1 MKRRFHS
8 FAVLGQIANWV
19 LIFVALPVLA
29 ADTHWSFQP
38 LKRPAV
44 PSVPNKVW
52 AKSPID
58 HYVLR
63 QLQAAKLQPAKR
75 AAAGA
80 LLRRV
85 TYDLTGLPPT
95 AKEVAEFE
103 KDPSPKAFA
112 KVVDRLLASPRYGE
126 RWGRHWL
133 DVVRYADTAGENCDM
148 PVDDAWRYRNYVID
162 AFNADKPFDRFI
174 REQLAGDIIAKT
186 AAKVSPARHSEL
198 ITATGYLA
206 IARRHGHDA
215 QKDHYL
221 TIEDTIDTLG
231 KSFLGLTIACA
242 RCHDHKYDPISAKDY
257 YGLYGIFASTR
268 YAYPGSEGNRPI
280 TDLVPLLPHG
290 DLAKQVEAWKM
301 RRAELTAKVAAL
313 KKDLAAQSATFTKLA
328 SQPRT
333 ELAKGIVPIKTEQDF
348 AATVEV
354 KAGEMLQL
362 TIGPRANY
370 GADTTIL
377 EWKIETADGKLKW
390 DLTADT
396 LDHLLAGNP
405 HADRHGNAFAWSFL
419 DARKPGVLLTSPVA
433 AVDNHKPLQA
443 WKAAGAG
450 LPQAMVNSG
459 NTPVQAW
466 TSLPPR
472 TFYVHPAADGPV
484 AVAWTSPVTGKVSLK
499 GKVKD
504 GHPFGDGVD
513 WKLEQLKGDFRKAI
527 HQPGQLTQK
536 LAAAEAALQA
546 HAAKEIKMPTAYA
559 VSEEMPD
566 KLKNVALHKRGDPK
580 QPGAM
585 VPRKNLDLLGGQ
597 TVSQGSGRL
606 QLAQWIATEQNPLT
620 ARVIAN
626 RVWMH
631 HFGRGLVSTPNDFG
645 TQGQSPT
652 HPALLDWLATELIR
666 QKWSL
671 KALHRTILLSA
682 TYQTAAID
690 GPAQKLYGAFTPRRL
705 SAEELRDTLLTLSG
719 SLNLAMPEGHPF
731 PKGRGFSQHNPFRAN
746 YEHTHRSVY
755 LMVQRIQR
763 RPLMALFDGADPNAS
778 TGQRRLSNV
787 PTQAL
792 YFLNNE
798 FLHTQAA
805 GFAKSLATEPN
816 RDARI
821 QSAHTRAL
829 SRPATPSELDN
840 AREFLTAY
848 TAAADETK
856 AWAAWCRVLLGSN
869 EFLYVE

>member
-1 MKRRFHS
+1 MRVG
-8 FAVLGQIANWV
+8 AVFFWMYTA
-19 LIFVALPVLA
+19 ALTLA
-29 ADTHWSFQP
+29 SDQHWAFTP
-38 LKRPAV
+38 LSPPAP
-44 PSVPNKVW
+44 PSVQTVGWPQTGVD
-52 AKSPID
+52 AFI
-58 HYVLR
+58 L
-63 QLQAAKLQPAKR
+63 AKLESQKLKPAGQASQR
-75 AAAGA
+75 T
-80 LLRRV
+80 LIRRV

-95 AKEVAEFE
+95 AKEVADFE
-103 KDPSPKAFA
+103 KAALRDPDAAFA

-148 PVDDAWRYRNYVID
+148 PVDDAWRYRNYVIN
-162 AFNADKPFDRFI
+162 AFNKDVPFDRFI

-215 QKDHYL
+215 QMDHYL

-280 TDLVPLLPHG
+280 TDLVPLQPLG
-290 DLAKQVEAWKM
+290 ALAKQVEAWKM
-301 RRAELTAKVAAL
+301 RRAELTAQVAAL
-313 KKDLAAQSATFTKLA
+313 KQEVAAQSAAFTKLA

-333 ELAKGIVPIKTEQDF
+333 ELAKGIVPIKTEQAF

-354 KAGEMLQL
+354 QAGEMLQL

-377 EWKIETADGKLKW
+377 EWQITTADSKLKW

-527 HQPGQLTQK
+527 HQPVQLTQK

-546 HAAKEIKMPTAYA
+546 HAAKEMKMPTAYA

-580 QPGAM
+580 QPGEM

-606 QLAQWIATEQNPLT
+606 QLAQWIATEKNPLT

-645 TQGQSPT
+645 TQGQPPT

-666 QKWSL
+666 QKWSI

-682 TYQTAAID
+682 TYQAAAGE

-719 SLNLAMPEGHPF
+719 SLDLAMPEGHPF

-746 YEHTHRSVY
+746 YKHTHRSVY

-805 GFAKSLATEPN
+805 GFATALATEPS

-821 QSAHTRAL
+821 QRAHTRAL
-829 SRPATPSELDN
+829 GRPATDAELAD

>member
-1 MKRRFHS
+1 MRCFLLI
-8 FAVLGQIANWV
+8 FAVVAVAGFSVEAAESHWAFKSIAKAKPPKVKAKAWALGDVDRFV
-19 LIFVALPVLA
+19 LNRLEAKGLTPVRD
-29 ADTHWSFQP
+29 ADRHT
-38 LKRPAV
+38 
-44 PSVPNKVW
+44 
-52 AKSPID
+52 
-58 HYVLR
+58 
-63 QLQAAKLQPAKR
+63 
-75 AAAGA
+75 
-80 LLRRV
+80 LLRRA
-85 TYDLTGLPPT
+85 TFYLTGLPPT
-95 AKEVAEFE
+95 PKEIDAFLQ
-103 KDPSPKAFA
+103 DSSPDAFA

-133 DVVRYADTAGENCDM
+133 DVVRYADTAGENSDM
-148 PVDDAWRYRNYVID
+148 PVDDAWRYRNYVVH
-162 AFNADKPFDRFI
+162 AFNKDTPFDRFI
-174 REQLAGDIIAKT
+174 REQLAGDIMSKSGAKI
-186 AAKVSPARHSEL
+186 SPERYSEL

-206 IARRHGHDA
+206 ISRRHGHDA
-215 QKDHYL
+215 KKDHYL

-242 RCHDHKYDPISAKDY
+242 RCHDHKFDPISAKDY

-280 TDLVPLLPHG
+280 TDLVPLQPHG
-290 DLAKQVEAWKM
+290 DLVKHVEGWKT
-301 RRAELTAKVAAL
+301 RQAELTTKVTAL
-313 KKDLAAQSATFTKLA
+313 KKNGAAQSAAFTKLA

-333 ELAKGIVPIKTEQDF
+333 ELAKGIVPIKTEQNF
-348 AATVEV
+348 AVTVEV
-354 KAGEMLQL
+354 KAGEVLQL

-377 EWKIETADGKLKW
+377 EWQITSADGKLKW
-390 DLTADT
+390 DLTGDT
-396 LDHLLAGNP
+396 LDNLLAGNP
-405 HADRHGNAFAWSFL
+405 HADRHGNAFVWSFL
-419 DARKPGVLLTSPVA
+419 DARKLGVLLTAPVT

-450 LPQAMVNSG
+450 LPQAMVNAG

-513 WKLEQLKGDFRKAI
+513 WKLEQLRGDFRKAI
-527 HQPGQLTQK
+527 HQPGQLTQQ
-536 LAAAEAALQA
+536 LAAAEAVLQA
-546 HAAKEIKMPTAYA
+546 HAAKEMKMPTAYA

-580 QPGAM
+580 QPGVI
-585 VPRKNLDLLGGQ
+585 VPRKNLELLGGQ
-597 TVSQGSGRL
+597 SVREGSGRL
-606 QLAQWIATEQNPLT
+606 QLAEWIAAADNPLT

-626 RVWMH
+626 RVWLN

-645 TQGQSPT
+645 TQGQPPT

-666 QKWSL
+666 NKWSL
-671 KALHRTILLSA
+671 KALHRLIMLSA
-682 TYQTAAID
+682 TYQTAAD
-690 GPAQKLYGAFTPRRL
+690 ESPAQKLYGAFTPRRL

-719 SLNLAMPEGHPF
+719 TLALAMPEGHPF
-731 PKGRGFSQHNPFRAN
+731 PAKRNGLSQHNPFRAN
-746 YEHTHRSVY
+746 YEHQHRSVY

-763 RPLMALFDGADPNAS
+763 RPLMAIFDGADPNAS

-798 FLHTQAA
+798 FLHTHATGLAKQLAA
-805 GFAKSLATEPN
+805 TQ
-816 RDARI
+816 DAGVR
-821 QSAHTRAL
+821 
-829 SRPATPSELDN
+829 
-840 AREFLTAY
+840 
-848 TAAADETK
+848 
-856 AWAAWCRVLLGSN
+856 
-869 EFLYVE
+869 

>member
-1 MKRRFHS
+1 MRLSALWLFVFCGLHLSADDGHWAFQTPTVPPLPNIKHPHWAQRPLDHFILARLESQQLTPAPRTSKTSLIRRATF
-8 FAVLGQIANWV
+8 
-19 LIFVALPVLA
+19 
-29 ADTHWSFQP
+29 
-38 LKRPAV
+38 
-44 PSVPNKVW
+44 
-52 AKSPID
+52 
-58 HYVLR
+58 
-63 QLQAAKLQPAKR
+63 
-75 AAAGA
+75 
-80 LLRRV
+80 
-85 TYDLTGLPPT
+85 DLTGLPPT
-95 AKEVAEFE
+95 PEEIASFLA
-103 KDPSPKAFA
+103 DDSPEAFA

-133 DVVRYADTAGENCDM
+133 DVVRYADTAGENSDM
-148 PVDDAWRYRNYVID
+148 PVDDAWRYRNYVVH

-174 REQLAGDIIAKT
+174 HEQLAGDIIAKT
-186 AAKVSPARHSEL
+186 TAKVSPERYSEL

-206 IARRHGHDA
+206 ISRRHGHDA
-215 QKDHYL
+215 KKDHYL

-242 RCHDHKYDPISAKDY
+242 RCHDHKFDPISAADY

-280 TDLVPLLPHG
+280 TDLVPLNPSG
-290 DLAKQVEAWKM
+290 ELAARIAKWKT
-301 RRAELTAKVAAL
+301 RKTELEGEVAAI
-313 KKDLAAQSATFTKLA
+313 KKEFSKRSAAFVKLA
-328 SQPRT
+328 TQPRK
-333 ELAKGIVPIKTEQDF
+333 EWAKGVVPINTEQAF

-354 KAGEMLQL
+354 RAGEMLQL
-362 TIGPRANY
+362 TVGPRANY

-377 EWKIETADGKLKW
+377 EWQIETADGKLQW

-396 LDHLLAGNP
+396 LDNLLAGNP
-405 HADRHGNAFAWSFL
+405 HPDRHGNAFAWSFL
-419 DARKPGVLLTSPVA
+419 DARKPGVLLTAPVA

-459 NTPVQAW
+459 NAAVQAW
-466 TSLPPR
+466 TTLLPR

-484 AVAWTSPVTGKVSLK
+484 AVAWTSPVTGKVVLK
-499 GKVKD
+499 GLVKD

-513 WKLEQLKGDFRKAI
+513 WKLEQLPGDFRAAI
-527 HQPGQLTQK
+527 RQPAQLTQK

-546 HAAKEIKMPTAYA
+546 HVATELKMPHAYA
-559 VSEEMPD
+559 VSEEMPANV
-566 KLKNVALHKRGDPK
+566 KPVALHKRGDPK
-580 QPGAM
+580 HPGAV

-597 TVSQGSGRL
+597 PVRQGSGRL
-606 QLAQWIATEQNPLT
+606 ELAQWIAAPSNTLT

-626 RVWMH
+626 RVWLN

-645 TQGQSPT
+645 TQGQPPT
-652 HPALLDWLATELIR
+652 HPALLDWLATELVR
-666 QKWSL
+666 SKWSL
-671 KALHRTILLSA
+671 KALHRTIMLSA
-682 TYQTAAID
+682 TYQTAAAE

-705 SAEELRDTLLTLSG
+705 SAEELRDTLLSLSG
-719 SLNLAMPEGHPF
+719 TLNLTMPEGHPF

-746 YEHTHRSVY
+746 YDHAHRSVY

-763 RPLMALFDGADPNAS
+763 RPLMAIFDGADPNAS

-798 FLHTQAA
+798 FLHTHAA
-805 GFAKSLATEPN
+805 GFATHLAATP
-816 RDARI
+816 DPAARI
-821 QSAHTRAL
+821 RRAHTLAL
-829 SRPATPSELDN
+829 GRPATAAEIAETRD
-840 AREFLTAY
+840 FITAY
-848 TAAADETK
+848 TAAADEPK

>member
-1 MKRRFHS
+1 M
-8 FAVLGQIANWV
+8 
-19 LIFVALPVLA
+19 
-29 ADTHWSFQP
+29 
-38 LKRPAV
+38 
-44 PSVPNKVW
+44 
-52 AKSPID
+52 
-58 HYVLR
+58 
-63 QLQAAKLQPAKR
+63 
-75 AAAGA
+75 
-80 LLRRV
+80 
-85 TYDLTGLPPT
+85 
-95 AKEVAEFE
+95 
-103 KDPSPKAFA
+103 
-112 KVVDRLLASPRYGE
+112 
-126 RWGRHWL
+126 
-133 DVVRYADTAGENCDM
+133 
-148 PVDDAWRYRNYVID
+148 
-162 AFNADKPFDRFI
+162 
-174 REQLAGDIIAKT
+174 
-186 AAKVSPARHSEL
+186 
-198 ITATGYLA
+198 
-206 IARRHGHDA
+206 
-215 QKDHYL
+215 
-221 TIEDTIDTLG
+221 
-231 KSFLGLTIACA
+231 
-242 RCHDHKYDPISAKDY
+242 
-257 YGLYGIFASTR
+257 
-268 YAYPGSEGNRPI
+268 
-280 TDLVPLLPHG
+280 
-290 DLAKQVEAWKM
+290 
-301 RRAELTAKVAAL
+301 
-313 KKDLAAQSATFTKLA
+313 
-328 SQPRT
+328 
-333 ELAKGIVPIKTEQDF
+333 PIKTEQDF
-348 AATVEV
+348 ADTVEV

-377 EWKIETADGKLKW
+377 EWQIETADGKLKW

-652 HPALLDWLATELIR
+652 HPALLDWVTTELIR
-666 QKWSL
+666 QSGHQG
-671 KALHRTILLSA
+671 AHRTILEPPRTKPPLSS
-682 TYQTAAID
+682 
-690 GPAQKLYGAFTPRRL
+690 PAQKLYGAFTPRRF
-705 SAEELRDTLLTLSG
+705 SAEELRDTPLTLSG

-829 SRPATPSELDN
+829 SRPATPSELAN
-840 AREFLTAY
+840 AREFLNAHT
-848 TAAADETK
+848 AADETK
-856 AWAAWCRVLLGSN
+856 AWAACRAAW
-869 EFLYVE
+869 EQ